1 MQRVMLIW
9 VFAALS
15 VAWADDDAL
24 SMLPEDA
31 VAVAVPIPATAP
43 EVVTTVDGVLRVEA
57 SGVRWCYRDEAKQL
71 PPGVEAVAVVLFAVD
86 EEGKMSV
93 MSRDEVR
100 STVGSDDS
108 DACVNN
114 YLRKY
119 RAGQEERNKM
129 IVKKTIFI
137 RR

>member
-1 MQRVMLIW
+1 MQRVMLI
-9 VFAALS
+9 S
-15 VAWADDDAL
+15 VLAILGEAWADDDAL
-24 SMLPEDA
+24 SMLPEDT
-31 VAVAVPIPATAP
+31 VAVAVPLQTTVPETA
-43 EVVTTVDGVLRVEA
+43 TTVDGVLRLEA

-86 EEGKMSV
+86 EEGRISV
-93 MSRDEVR
+93 MSRDDVR
-100 STVGSDDS
+100 STVGSDTS

-129 IVKKTIFI
+129 IVKKTIFV